1 MSRPAR
7 VRTGVLA
14 TMFLLLFA
22 TAAFS
27 ATIGSYKGKT
37 SQNRKVSLTISA
49 GGTTSCQAAQ
59 CITGM
64 RFKINEKCPDG
75 HTLVDDERGFH
86 MPIQGN
92 RFSGSFRPA
101 FSPHAGEK
109 TLINGQVSG
118 RKVTGSIS
126 STSFSNREGRLCH
139 GNATFTA
146 RFAVASLSPESDH
159 TRPRRPAQRRV
170 RGGLLVARRTA
181 QYYDAL
187 SERMARRAAKEPA
200 NLVIPG
206 FRSSALNGNL
216 QRADPTILSRVRPL
230 RSLRRKTF

>member
-27 ATIGSYKGKT
+27 ATSGTYKGKT
-37 SQNRKVSLTISA
+37 SQHRDIRVIISA
-49 GGTTSCQAAQ
+49 GSALPECRGAAQ
-59 CITGM
+59 CVTGM
-64 RFKINEKCPDG
+64 HFKINEKCPDG
-75 HTLVDDERGFH
+75 HTLVDEERGFH

-101 FSPHAGEK
+101 VSPHTGEK
-109 TLINGQVSG
+109 TAINGQVSG

-126 STSFSNREGRLCH
+126 STSFSNRERRLCH

-146 RFAVASLSPESDH
+146 RLP
-159 TRPRRPAQRRV
+159 
-170 RGGLLVARRTA
+170 
-181 QYYDAL
+181 
-187 SERMARRAAKEPA
+187 
-200 NLVIPG
+200 
-206 FRSSALNGNL
+206 
-216 QRADPTILSRVRPL
+216 
-230 RSLRRKTF
+230 